1 VLHFFLIGIA
11 SALSG
16 QTFDVTPLTVN
27 QGGVLRVRSSNSA
40 ESARMNGR
48 VIRLFPQKEGGALGL
63 MPVPAAEKP
72 GNYKVELID
81 KNGNSLQSAAVTVQ
95 DAHFPTQNLIIS
107 EELSKLKPSP
117 GETEAVA
124 AFKNT
129 VSDMRYWNE
138 PFAAPVSGCLTSPFG
153 VKRLHNGKPTG
164 DYHTGFDQRS
174 PANGPIRALAA
185 GVVKIVREFNLHGG
199 TIAID
204 HGQGVESIYLHMS
217 KFATTEGAIVEKGD
231 VIGYV
236 GSTGRSTAPHLHWGV
251 YVNGVAVNPAQWVQL
266 HACAAKRK
274 APRTASKSE

>member
-1 VLHFFLIGIA
+1 CFQDRLRMSSTRRFSHPTARRWAASMPPAPESRPTERSFASSSSILDTGEIISQAVIPTSIGRSFAVFSLSRYAGNVLHFFLIGIA

-153 VKRLHNGKPTG
+153 VKRL
-164 DYHTGFDQRS
+164 
-174 PANGPIRALAA
+174 
-185 GVVKIVREFNLHGG
+185 
-199 TIAID
+199 
-204 HGQGVESIYLHMS
+204 
-217 KFATTEGAIVEKGD
+217 
-231 VIGYV
+231 
-236 GSTGRSTAPHLHWGV
+236 
-251 YVNGVAVNPAQWVQL
+251 
-266 HACAAKRK
+266 
-274 APRTASKSE
+274 